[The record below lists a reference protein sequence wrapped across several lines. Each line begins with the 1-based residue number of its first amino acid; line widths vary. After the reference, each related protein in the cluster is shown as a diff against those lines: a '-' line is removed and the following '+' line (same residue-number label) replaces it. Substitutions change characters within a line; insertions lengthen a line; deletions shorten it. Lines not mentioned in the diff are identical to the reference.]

1 MARVPRRARAAIDRL
16 TRCGTEAALRPP
28 PVCCASASGHD
39 HVTARF
45 QGANVPLGLPQRPR
59 QSEMREDAAIGKP
72 RCGRDPLTLEREDE
86 QRVRA
91 RDGGLRRRQLHAN
104 AGWPFRPRRGL
115 PSTSI
120 RRRDPFEGCIPCWG
134 GCWGRSGRRQRN
146 SSTMRFSVR
155 MGAWIAPRRSPVRVR
170 LAP

>member
-120 RRRDPFEGCIPCWG
+120 RRRDPFEGCIPCWEG
-134 GCWGRSGRRQRN
+134 VGADPVVVRGTAQPCGFLSVWVRGSHPGGRRFE
-146 SSTMRFSVR
+146 S
-155 MGAWIAPRRSPVRVR
+155 G
-170 LAP
+170 